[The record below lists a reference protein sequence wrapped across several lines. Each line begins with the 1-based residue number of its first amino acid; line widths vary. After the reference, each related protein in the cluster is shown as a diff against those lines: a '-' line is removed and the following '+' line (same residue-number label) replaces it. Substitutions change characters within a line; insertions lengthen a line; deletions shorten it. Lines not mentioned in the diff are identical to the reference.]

1 MASLGCILD
10 FGAALLNFIIEAYQV
25 QMPQSCFPPFEVLTM
40 QLGFWGNF
48 WHDLF
53 RFQFLTIT
61 RKLIP
66 DPKNSKRSAHSIY
79 GFFYMTIVFAL
90 SGSMH
95 AAGSYAELRKTAP
108 LWLFAGFLVQS
119 VGVALQEMI
128 TMLLVKL
135 KVGPGVK
142 KAVINCYWLSWGCL
156 TAPMVIGD
164 MAACGLFQ
172 SKVIPFGFID
182 MSWK

>member
-1 MASLGCILD
+1 
-10 FGAALLNFIIEAYQV
+10 
-25 QMPQSCFPPFEVLTM
+25 M

-61 RKLIP
+61 QKLIP
-66 DPKNSKRSAHSIY
+66 DPKNSKRSAHSIS

-95 AAGSYAELRKTAP
+95 AAGSYAELQKTAP

-128 TMLLVKL
+128 TMLLVKM
-135 KVGPGVK
+135 KVGPGVRRR
-142 KAVINCYWLSWGCL
+142 L
-156 TAPMVIGD
+156 
-164 MAACGLFQ
+164 
-172 SKVIPFGFID
+172 
-182 MSWK
+182 